1 MNTPLVS
8 SNFSWVTDSRH
19 SYGYQLCSSFP
30 DLFFYLY
37 EADLLHGVSKK
48 TETIRKVSSHVF
60 VLEGTSH
67 VFVLEGT
74 SHVFVLEG
82 TSHVC
87 VLESINFASF
97 YDFSIGFF
105 MFRQFGN
112 FYFLFY
118 FYLDPHLGIDSE
130 VQSGTKY
137 YDRRDDFNF
146 LIVNVP
152 FMCSN
157 IPVALAYW
165 VYISELNFL

>member
-1 MNTPLVS
+1 
-8 SNFSWVTDSRH
+8 
-19 SYGYQLCSSFP
+19 
-30 DLFFYLY
+30 LFFYLY

-67 VFVLEGT
+67 VFVLEDTSHVFVLEGISHVFVLEGISHVFVLEGSSHVFVLEGT
-74 SHVFVLEG
+74 SHVFVLED

-157 IPVALAYW
+157 IPVALAY
-165 VYISELNFL
+165 